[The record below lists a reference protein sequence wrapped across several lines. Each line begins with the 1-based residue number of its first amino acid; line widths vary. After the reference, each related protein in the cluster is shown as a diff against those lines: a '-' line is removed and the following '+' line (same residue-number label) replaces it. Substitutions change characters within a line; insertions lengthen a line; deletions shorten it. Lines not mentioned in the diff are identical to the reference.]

1 MRRTF
6 LIFAVLLLLVPVAL
20 LGCTQQNIFLGSAA
34 TLQDEAKAEM
44 EKGRYSIAQTKLQEE
59 LATNPNNYTAV
70 SLLAACYAAQGDI
83 ILYQILVVKVFSLNA
98 DPNTNPVG
106 FAKLLLPTPTAT
118 ILTQNALANS
128 TMDLIPVLNKTS
140 DMQFQHYMFASVYLF
155 LQIIDAV
162 NILQGGG
169 TVTPAQLTQ
178 ILNSLNYA
186 NSLSNGSSNL
196 IVSALS
202 ALTNGIQNSPGATQ
216 EDKLANYIVQFV

>member
-1 MRRTF
+1 MTRNLLAF
-6 LIFAVLLLLVPVAL
+6 FVVLLLVPFGMLA
-20 LGCTQQNIFLGSAA
+20 CTQQNIFSSSIVS
-34 TLQDEAKAEM
+34 LQNLAKADM
-44 EKGRYSIAQTKLQEE
+44 EQGRYSDAQTKLQQEI
-59 LATNPNNYTAV
+59 AANPTNYIAV
-70 SLLAACYAAQGDI
+70 SLLAACYAAQGNI

-98 DPNTNPVG
+98 DPNTNPIG

-118 ILTQNALANS
+118 VLTQNALANS

-169 TVTPAQLTQ
+169 VVAPAQLTQ

-186 NSLSNGSSNL
+186 NSLSNGSGNF

-216 EDKLANYIVQFV
+216 EDKLANYLLLFV